1 MNPLADWMQANQAM
15 LKKSS
20 DAIALLTPDEGGRVI
35 SGPSKL
41 PKLAELLQW
50 QRLDDGL
57 PDDDI
62 TILAAW
68 SGGTVEAVFRD
79 GEAWR
84 LCHSGDAAAEA
95 PTWWAEWP
103 AGPTC

>member
-1 MNPLADWMQANQAM
+1 MNRDHAPDCLAACQH
-15 LKKSS
+15 K
-20 DAIALLTPDEGGRVI
+20 
-35 SGPSKL
+35 PS
-41 PKLAELLQW
+41 PEEVLQW

-62 TILAAW
+62 TVLAAW
-68 SGGTVEAVFRD
+68 DDGTVEAVFRD

-103 AGPTC
+103 TGPAC

>member
-1 MNPLADWMQANQAM
+1 MTTETLNWHRVAD
-15 LKKSS
+15 
-20 DAIALLTPDEGGRVI
+20 T
-35 SGPSKL
+35 
-41 PKLAELLQW
+41 
-50 QRLDDGL
+50 L

-68 SGGTVEAVFRD
+68 DDGTVEAVFKD

-84 LCHSGDAAAEA
+84 LCYSGDAAAEA

-103 AGPTC
+103 AGPK